1 MRGLRKLEGNPKEAR
16 MRVLAALIAIAAVA
30 GCAGQAGSES
40 SSDSSGLLGSYT
52 GILPCADCAGI
63 RTDLKLYAER
73 YEIRETYIGTRGGDR
88 SFERTGRVKVL
99 RGSASDR
106 EATVY
111 QLQAA
116 RADPPRNFL
125 RVGDSELRL
134 LDAKLHDLPGA
145 AAPVTLYHATM
156 LAEGDSGRT
165 IDVNPG
171 ERVVVRLGVNR
182 GTGYAWSLLTS
193 GANALTRLAAAEFAP
208 DAEAASKAGGGGT
221 ESWYFQASR
230 SGQQELRF
238 EYRRSWEVN
247 VPAAKSAN
255 YSVRVR

>member
-1 MRGLRKLEGNPKEAR
+1 
-16 MRVLAALIAIAAVA
+16 MRVLAALIAIAALA
-30 GCAGQAGSES
+30 GCAGQGGSPSSPES
-40 SSDSSGLLGSYT
+40 SNLLGSYT

-73 YEIRETYIGTRGGDR
+73 YELRETYIGTRDGDR
-88 SFERTGRVKVL
+88 TVEGTGRVKVT
-99 RGSASDR
+99 RGSANDR

-111 QLQAA
+111 QLQGE
-116 RADPPRNFL
+116 RADARRNFL
-125 RVGDSELRL
+125 RVGDGELRL
-134 LDAKLHDLPGA
+134 LDAKLHDLPGG
-145 AAPVTLYHATM
+145 APSTLYHATM

-165 IDVNPG
+165 IDVSPG
-171 ERVVVRLGVNR
+171 ERIVVRLGANR

-193 GANALTRLAAAEFAP
+193 GANALTRLAAAEYTP
-208 DAEAASKAGGGGT
+208 DAQAAGKAGSGGT

-230 SGQQELRF
+230 SGQQDLRF
-238 EYRRSWEVN
+238 EYRRPWEVN

>member
-1 MRGLRKLEGNPKEAR
+1 
-16 MRVLAALIAIAAVA
+16 MRVVTTLIVAGAIA
-30 GCAGQAGSES
+30 GCAGTGGSP
-40 SSDSSGLLGSYT
+40 SSDSANLLGSYT

-63 RTDLKLYAER
+63 RTSLTLYADR
-73 YEIRETYIGTRGGDR
+73 YELRETYIGSRDGDR
-88 SFERTGRVKVL
+88 SFEKTGRVKVV

-111 QLQAA
+111 QLQAE
-116 RADPPRNFL
+116 RSDPPRNFL
-125 RVGDSELRL
+125 RVSDSELRL

-165 IDVNPG
+165 VEVNPG
-171 ERVVVRLGVNR
+171 ERIVVRLGANR

-193 GANALTRLAAAEFAP
+193 GSNALTRLASAEFTP
-208 DAEAASKAGGGGT
+208 DAEVAGKAGGGGT

-247 VPAAKSAN
+247 VPAAKSTN
-255 YSVRVR
+255 YSIKVR